1 MLRKIVMSGSGDQ
14 SIVVL
19 GAAGLIGH
27 FVASELSRRGFA
39 VTAVARRFTVAQ
51 REEFGDRAREVPIAS
66 LNVAELAQLLRD
78 TEADIVVN
86 CLGVLQD
93 GPDDRTQAVHETFVQ
108 TLLDAMRACGRLV
121 FLVHVSIPGAD
132 HDDRTAFSRTKRNA
146 ERLIAASGHP
156 YAILR
161 PGFVWA
167 PAAYGGSALLRTL
180 AVSPTAL
187 PASDNS
193 RPFFAVAIE
202 DVAETVAWLAQNNSA
217 GVAVRWEVM
226 EPQRR
231 TVGDVVGSL
240 RCWLG
245 SSPGP
250 RVTTPGVL
258 LNLAAKAGDL
268 AAWLGWKPPVR
279 STALGEMRRGVEG
292 DPRSWMAATGIV
304 PRSLD
309 DVLRERPATVQDQW
323 FARLYGLK
331 PLVIAS
337 LVAFWCVSGLIA
349 LTVAYEPAVAILTS
363 HGFAQSTARAVT
375 VTSSLLDIA
384 VGLAIAMRRACRI
397 GLLTGIAVS
406 LGYMASAAVITP
418 DLWVEPLGA
427 LVKTGPAIVL
437 MLVALATLKDR

>member
-1 MLRKIVMSGSGDQ
+1 MSASGNK
-14 SIVVL
+14 SILVL
-19 GAAGLIGH
+19 GGSGLIGH
-27 FVASELSRRGFA
+27 FVASDLSRRGFA
-39 VTAVARRFTVAQ
+39 VTAAARRFTAAQ
-51 REEFGDRAREVPIAS
+51 RDNFGTQGREIPIAGLS
-66 LNVAELAQLLRD
+66 VAELARLLRES
-78 TEADIVVN
+78 EADVVVN

-93 GPDDRTQAVHETFVQ
+93 GPEDRTQAVHETFVQ
-108 TLLDAMRACGRLV
+108 TLLDAMRVCGRPV
-121 FLVHVSIPGAD
+121 VLVHVSIPGSD

-146 ERLIAASGHP
+146 ERLIAASGLS

-180 AVSPTAL
+180 AASPAAL
-187 PASDNS
+187 PASDSS

-202 DVAETVAWLAQNNSA
+202 DVAGTVAWLAQNSA
-217 GVAVRWEVM
+217 SGVAVSWDVM

-240 RCWLG
+240 RRWLG
-245 SSPGP
+245 SNPHP
-250 RVTTPGVL
+250 RVATPGVL

-279 STALGEMRRGVEG
+279 STALEEMRRGVEG
-292 DPRSWMAATGIV
+292 DPRPWMAATGIV
-304 PRSLD
+304 PRSLED
-309 DVLRERPATVQDQW
+309 ALRERPATVQDQW
-323 FARLYGLK
+323 FARLYGFK

-349 LTVAYEPAVAILTS
+349 LTVAYESAVAILTS
-363 HGFAQSTARAVT
+363 HGLAQSTARAVT
-375 VTSSLLDIA
+375 VASSLLDIS
-384 VGLAIAMRRACRI
+384 VGLAIAVRRTCRV
-397 GLLTGIAVS
+397 GLMAGVAVS
-406 LGYMASAAVITP
+406 IGYMASAAVVTP

>member
-1 MLRKIVMSGSGDQ
+1 MSASGDK
-14 SIVVL
+14 SILVL
-19 GAAGLIGH
+19 GASGLIGH
-27 FVASELSRRGFA
+27 FVASDLSRRGFA
-39 VTAVARRFTVAQ
+39 VTAAARRFTEAQ
-51 REEFGDRAREVPIAS
+51 RDEFGAQGRELSIAGLS
-66 LNVAELAQLLRD
+66 APELARLLRES
-78 TEADIVVN
+78 EADVVVN
-86 CLGVLQD
+86 CIGVLQD
-93 GPDDRTQAVHETFVQ
+93 GPGDRTQAVHETFVA
-108 TLLDAMRACGRLV
+108 TLLDAMRACGRPVL
-121 FLVHVSIPGAD
+121 LVHVSIPGAGG
-132 HDDRTAFSRTKRNA
+132 DDRTAFSRTKRSA
-146 ERLIAASGHP
+146 ERLIAASGLP

-180 AVSPTAL
+180 AASRAAL
-187 PASDNS
+187 PASES
-193 RPFFAVAIE
+193 SCPFFCVAIE
-202 DVAETVAWLAQNNSA
+202 DVAGTVVWLAQHSAA
-217 GVAVRWEVM
+217 GVAVSWDLM
-226 EPQRR
+226 ELRRR

-240 RCWLG
+240 RRWLG
-245 SSPGP
+245 SSPQP

-279 STALGEMRRGVEG
+279 STALEEMRRGVEG
-292 DPRSWMAATGIV
+292 DPQPWTAATGII

-309 DVLRERPATVQDQW
+309 DALRERPATVQDQW

-337 LVAFWCVSGLIA
+337 LVAFWCLSGLIA

-363 HGFAQSTARAVT
+363 HGFAQSTARAIT
-375 VTSSLLDIA
+375 VASSLLDIS
-384 VGLAIAMRRACRI
+384 VGLAIAVRRTCRP
-397 GLLTGIAVS
+397 GLMAGIAVS

>member
-1 MLRKIVMSGSGDQ
+1 MMGASGSK
-14 SIVVL
+14 SILVL
-19 GAAGLIGH
+19 GASGLIGH
-27 FVASELSRRGFA
+27 FVAGDLSRRGFA
-39 VTAVARRFTVAQ
+39 VTAVARRFTAAQ
-51 REEFGDRAREVPIAS
+51 RESFGERGREIPIAGLS
-66 LNVAELAQLLRD
+66 TAELARLLRES
-78 TEADIVVN
+78 EADAVVN

-93 GPDDRTQAVHETFVQ
+93 GPDGRTQAVHETFVQ
-108 TLLDAMRACGRLV
+108 TLLDAVRVCGRPAL
-121 FLVHVSIPGAD
+121 LVHVSIPGAD

-167 PAAYGGSALLRTL
+167 PTAYGGSALLRAL
-180 AVSPTAL
+180 AASPAAL
-187 PASDNS
+187 PASDSS

-202 DVAETVAWLAQNNSA
+202 DVAATVAWLAENSA
-217 GVAVRWEVM
+217 SGVAVSWDVM
-226 EPQRR
+226 EPRRR

-240 RCWLG
+240 RRWLG
-245 SSPGP
+245 STADP
-250 RVTTPGVL
+250 RITTPGVL

-279 STALGEMRRGVEG
+279 STALAEMRRGVAG
-292 DPRSWMAATGIV
+292 YPQPWMTATGIV

-309 DVLRERPATVQDQW
+309 DALRERPATVQDQW

-331 PLVIAS
+331 PLIIAS

-349 LTVAYEPAVAILTS
+349 ITIAYEPAVAILTS
-363 HGFAQSTARAVT
+363 HGFAQPAARAIT
-375 VTSSLLDIA
+375 VASSLLDIA
-384 VGLAIAMRRACRI
+384 VGLAIVVRRTCRA
-397 GLLTGIAVS
+397 GLMAGIAVS
-406 LGYMASAAVITP
+406 IGYMASAAVITP